1 MLTSVQ
7 FSRAPSGQAVLVC
20 GLGRLGLQCVQ
31 SLAGYRVPVRA
42 IDLKPASAF
51 GTEIASLTT
60 GDFRDL
66 ETLRKAGVAQCRSI
80 ILLSGDTDANI
91 EGALAAR
98 RVNPEIRLVVRGEQH
113 SWHTLLSERLGNL
126 VVYEPNRLS
135 ASALAF
141 AVLDAHVLA
150 HFYVDDQLF
159 QVTEHDVQ
167 AGEPWVGAAIESAQG
182 PGRQILM
189 HVPGEPTTVQR
200 ESEFYGWHPEQRI
213 AVGDKLLV
221 LTRGRP
227 LQPRA
232 AAAAQLP
239 SRLESL
245 RWMLHEFVQRQK
257 REGLSRAAAVTL
269 TGLGVMAALV
279 VLALVFFSFSQP
291 NWSIGEA
298 FRLAMV
304 LLTGGHL
311 ADVVEHYENLSSG
324 VHWAELLLTMAG
336 TLLTAIVYALLT
348 DRLVTARFNLLARRP
363 RPPGRGHIIIAGLG
377 ATGER
382 IAGLLEQLERPAVAV
397 ESEPLSPHAPPQ
409 LPVIR
414 GSATASLNLREAN
427 LDAAHGLV
435 AATRDDLKNVQIALL
450 AASLNPQCRLAVRIF
465 DPRLSENAKILLP
478 EAKILCVSSLAATAY
493 AAAALGEHVVSLFQV
508 LGRPVLVVEYVVGER
523 DTLDRRALWEI
534 SEGYAVVP
542 VLFQPAGGK
551 SRAPLLDD
559 AVVQLAVGDRLVVL
573 ASAASLEAIERGDM
587 RPREYELQLEALRP
601 YAEPLQ
607 VVGML
612 AQRFGYT
619 LEHAREV
626 LANLPHRIPERLY
639 GLYARRTHRLLQ
651 ANGLTTT
658 LRRVT
663 SQEPRIVVENL
674 SRRPSREPGLDWTRS
689 IGLAAQ
695 GREPSASSVAAKVTS
710 HAKGLDPQK

>member
-1 MLTSVQ
+1 M
-7 FSRAPSGQAVLVC
+7 LVC
-20 GLGRLGLQCVQ
+20 GLGRLGLQCVKA
-31 SLAGYRVPVRA
+31 LAGYRVPVRA
-42 IDLKPASAF
+42 IDLKPATQFACEQVSV
-51 GTEIASLTT
+51 TS

-66 ETLRKAGVAQCRSI
+66 ETLRKAGVQQCRSI
-80 ILLSGDTDANI
+80 VLLSGDTDANI

-135 ASALAF
+135 APAFAF
-141 AVLDAHVLA
+141 AVMDADMLA

-159 QVTEHDVQ
+159 RVTEHEVQ
-167 AGEPWVGAAIESAQG
+167 PGEPWVGAPIESAQG

-189 HVPGEPTTVQR
+189 HVPSEATTVQR
-200 ESEFYGWHPEQRI
+200 ENEFYGWHPEQRI
-213 AVGDKLLV
+213 GVGDKLV
-221 LTRGRP
+221 ILTRGRP

-232 AAAAQLP
+232 AKAPLP
-239 SRLESL
+239 SRLDSL
-245 RWMLHEFVQRQK
+245 RWMLHEFQRHR
-257 REGLSRAAAVTL
+257 REGLSRAANVAL
-269 TGLGVMAALV
+269 IGLGVLAALV
-279 VLALVFFSFSQP
+279 VLAVVFFSASAP
-291 NWSIGEA
+291 HLALSESL
-298 FRLAMV
+298 RLALM

-311 ADVVEHYENLSSG
+311 ADVISNFDTMPRG
-324 VHWAELLLTMAG
+324 VLWAELLLTMTG

-363 RPPGRGHIIIAGLG
+363 RPPARGHVIIAGLG

-382 IAGLLEQLERPAVAV
+382 IAALLEQLGRPAVGV
-397 ESEPLSPHAPPQ
+397 ESEPLSPHAPRQ

-414 GSATASLNLREAN
+414 GSATASANLREAN
-427 LDAAHGLV
+427 LEAAQGLV

-465 DPRLSENAKILLP
+465 DPRLSENASILLP

-493 AAAALGEHVVSLFQV
+493 AAAALGEHVISLFQV

-542 VLFQPAGGK
+542 VLFQPAGCK
-551 SRAPLLDD
+551 SRVPSLDD
-559 AVVQLAVGDRLVVL
+559 VVIQLAVGDRLVVL
-573 ASAASLEAIERGDM
+573 ASSQSLEAIERGDL
-587 RPREYELQLEALRP
+587 RPREYELQLEKLRP

-612 AQRFGYT
+612 TQRFGYS
-619 LEHAREV
+619 LEQAREV
-626 LANLPHRIPERLY
+626 LANLPHRVPERLY

-651 ANGLTTT
+651 ANGLSAT

-663 SQEPRIVVENL
+663 SQEPRVVVEHL
-674 SRRPSREPGLDWTRS
+674 SRRPTRDPALDWSQS

-695 GREPSASSVAAKVTS
+695 GREPSASSVAAAVTS
-710 HAKGLDPQK
+710 HAKGMDPQN